1 MLVSIDN
8 VMFPVPPG
16 GMTLSHRVAT
26 QPQVWAS
33 LFIFSVADPRF
44 DTTKVWVNSAP
55 SKTVEKTWLV
65 SAIWIIGPSPDCAGH
80 NGFLKNRLMDRKKR
94 RKNVF
99 KMCFVM
105 ILTSNAYFWG
115 FYA

>member
-26 QPQVWAS
+26 QPQEWVS
-33 LFIFSVADPRF
+33 LFIFNVAVPRF

-55 SKTVEKTWLV
+55 SKTVGKTWLV

-80 NGFLKNRLMDRKKR
+80 NWFLKKRLMDRKKR
-94 RKNVF
+94 RKDVF
-99 KMCFVM
+99 KMFFV
-105 ILTSNAYFWG
+105 IALTSRVYF
-115 FYA
+115 